1 MWIIYKNYLV
11 IPGVEEETS
20 SDYFFGCYF
29 NNSNILF
36 LEFDADIFD
45 DNFDDNS
52 NENSDDDSDK
62 PMEDYGY
69 EYNVANL
76 EDDIYNDYD
85 DLMTDDQLIEKARIS
100 KCTLSG
106 SNKFFTLR
114 FGFVIIFLAPGC
126 RKHTL
131 GSVFVP
137 THP

>member
-1 MWIIYKNYLV
+1 MRRRPLV
-11 IPGVEEETS
+11 ITFL
-20 SDYFFGCYF
+20 DA
-29 NNSNILF
+29 ILIMVIFF

-52 NENSDDDSDK
+52 NENSDDNSDK

-100 KCTLSG
+100 KCLLYQAG
-106 SNKFFTLR
+106 RN
-114 FGFVIIFLAPGC
+114 FLC
-126 RKHTL
+126 L
-131 GSVFVP
+131 GWVL
-137 THP
+137 